1 MRSFLFCH
9 CMDAFEEESRPMVEF
24 LSAYTME
31 CGSCYQIG
39 TGSYA
44 SCFDDRYVMIS
55 VQNMDEFFEA
65 VGSQEFFCRTNWRE
79 KKLWHCQ
86 EGMPQYEMKLLRKA
100 DGLKVQMYADPIFYG
115 RKYLYFLSEKNTI
128 YRIPREEIAE
138 VCDFLEYMER
148 CPDGVCEIA
157 KEDIPTFC
165 QGLLPVLEEHF

>member
-1 MRSFLFCH
+1 MYVLKSVSKMTAAVKNMETVSYGAQLFFALYGCF
-9 CMDAFEEESRPMVEF
+9 FEEESRPMVEF

-31 CGSCYQIG
+31 RGSCYQIG

-79 KKLWHCQ
+79 EKLWHCQ

-100 DGLKVQMYADPIFYG
+100 DGLKGTDVRGSHFLWQKIFVFSF
-115 RKYLYFLSEKNTI
+115 RKKYNFTES
-128 YRIPREEIAE
+128 
-138 VCDFLEYMER
+138 
-148 CPDGVCEIA
+148 
-157 KEDIPTFC
+157 
-165 QGLLPVLEEHF
+165 QGKR